1 MSSQQSEPKEGS
13 SASSAVPPVA
23 GRIPSSL
30 WADFDAD
37 FTQPAFLNDAPT
49 APGRGVVRRPTMRL
63 LRASSLPTSVQ
74 DGPRMTESEWQ
85 EIDQRLEG
93 LYDFRRSQIYAPPL
107 ARSGI
112 PTSSQ
117 QPSPRVIRS
126 QTTPIAAGSATAR
139 PRMVLDDDSEEYV
152 IRPRMVLDD
161 DSEEYVNMTEART
174 RLRKRDI
181 LKLFGA
187 KLAIKFKKLA
197 RSKTYN
203 GRPATRG

>member
-1 MSSQQSEPKEGS
+1 MSSNSGSQQSEPKEGS
-13 SASSAVPPVA
+13 SASSAVLSTA

-49 APGRGVVRRPTMRL
+49 APGRGPVRRPTMRL

-107 ARSGI
+107 ARPGI

-152 IRPRMVLDD
+152 IT
-161 DSEEYVNMTEART
+161 TEART

>member
-1 MSSQQSEPKEGS
+1 MSSNSGYQEPKEGS
-13 SASSAVPPVA
+13 SASSAVLPAA
-23 GRIPSSL
+23 GQIPDSL

-37 FTQPAFLNDAPT
+37 FTQAAFLNDAPT
-49 APGRGVVRRPTMRL
+49 APGRGLVRRPTMGL
-63 LRASSLPTSVQ
+63 LRASSLPSSVQ

-93 LYDFRRSQIYAPPL
+93 LYDFRRSQLYAPPI

-112 PTSSQ
+112 PISSQ

-126 QTTPIAAGSATAR
+126 QTTPIATASATTR
-139 PRMVLDDDSEEYV
+139 PRMVLEDDSEEYV
-152 IRPRMVLDD
+152 
-161 DSEEYVNMTEART
+161 MTEERT

-181 LKLFGA
+181 VKSFGT

-197 RSKTYN
+197 RAKTYS